1 MDNNYKFE
9 CDANQQ
15 EIDAHR
21 AIVDHLR
28 VLNRLAITL
37 NAPSDTLQ
45 HIADKT
51 AELVNHFTPHDKHRL
66 REYFAPLTRLDH
78 YEGLQ
83 PYAPFGGSHNP
94 ITPMLNYHM
103 EGDTVIAT
111 GRFDLL
117 HEGPIGCLH
126 GGMIAGIYD
135 CVLAAAMVHH
145 KLGGPTAQ
153 LNIRYIAPT
162 PLHQSLRFSSWVDRI
177 EGKKVYLQG
186 QCHVGDTLVSSAE
199 AVFINNLK
207 TPLE

>member
-1 MDNNYKFE
+1 MDNNYKFK

-103 EGDTVIAT
+103 EGDTVIAI

-145 KLGGPTAQ
+145 NLGGPTAQ

-177 EGKKVYLQG
+177 EGKKVYIQG